1 MKRFILLAFAVLV
14 IAGTIFALPNWNNED
29 GAKLLYGYFIDF
41 MNSQNLGTTNM
52 PLEDGQKAYQNLF
65 IDFLTWADSTA
76 GISITADTLYVYVI
90 ADTAKNSIAT
100 YNEEYFAQA
109 DHNFIFPIEFYYN
122 DGIGFNFVD
131 STATAGDIVYFN
143 VAAAGN
149 NGVLQGRAIASGNG
163 TVYAGSVWAN
173 IPGGYGTTPTRI
185 GTTDTPYTMKL
196 TDNTLYV
203 DSSGGAITII
213 IPSDIIALDGI
224 EFTVMDIGYSAN
236 TNNITVQTEGTE
248 KIYNSASDYVISG
261 AGDSFTFKTD
271 GENVHIK

>member
-1 MKRFILLAFAVLV
+1 MKKLIAIFLICSTVL
-14 IAGTIFALPNWNNED
+14 ICAASADFGRSD
-29 GAKLLYGYFIDF
+29 GAKTLYNYFIDF
-41 MNSQNLGTTNM
+41 IQDQELGTSDEGR
-52 PLEDGQKAYQNLF
+52 EDGQRKYQNLF

-76 GISITADTLYVYVI
+76 GISISADTLFVSVI
-90 ADTAKNSIAT
+90 ADADSNIISTLAT
-100 YNEEYFAQA
+100 DYFAQA

-163 TVYAGSVWAN
+163 TVYADSVWAN
-173 IPGGYGTTPTRI
+173 IPGGYGTTPTRVDI
-185 GTTDTPYTMKL
+185 SATPYTMKL

-224 EFTVMDIGYSAN
+224 EFTVMDVGYSAN

-248 KIYNSASDYVISG
+248 KIHNSASDYVISG
-261 AGDSFTFKTD
+261 AGDSVTFKTD
-271 GENVHIK
+271 GSNVHIK

>member
-1 MKRFILLAFAVLV
+1 MKKLIVIFLICPIVL
-14 IAGTIFALPNWNNED
+14 ICAASADFGRSD
-29 GAKLLYGYFIDF
+29 GAKALYNYFIDF
-41 MNSQNLGTTNM
+41 IQDQELGTSDEGR
-52 PLEDGQKAYQNLF
+52 EDGQVKYQNLF

-76 GISITADTLYVYVI
+76 GISITADTLYVSVI
-90 ADTAKNSIAT
+90 ADTAGNSIAS

-131 STATAGDIVYFN
+131 STAIKGDIVYFN

-163 TVYAGSVWAN
+163 TVYADSVWAN

>member
-1 MKRFILLAFAVLV
+1 MKKLITLLLIISTVFVLTAADYSRSEGEKV
-14 IAGTIFALPNWNNED
+14 
-29 GAKLLYGYFIDF
+29 LYNYFIAF
-41 MNSQNLGTTNM
+41 MNETNLVTDAYGRV
-52 PLEDGQKAYQNLF
+52 DGQVKYQNLF

-76 GISITADTLYVYVI
+76 GISITADTLYVSVI
-90 ADTAKNSIAT
+90 ADTAGNSIAS

-131 STATAGDIVYFN
+131 STAIKGDIVYFN

-163 TVYAGSVWAN
+163 TVYADSVWAN
-173 IPGGYGTTPTRI
+173 IPGGYGTTPTRVV
-185 GTTDTPYTMKL
+185 TSATPYTMKL

>member
-1 MKRFILLAFAVLV
+1 MKKLITLLLIISTVFVLTAADYSRSEGEKV
-14 IAGTIFALPNWNNED
+14 
-29 GAKLLYGYFIDF
+29 LYNYFIAF
-41 MNSQNLGTTNM
+41 MNETNLVTDAYGRV
-52 PLEDGQKAYQNLF
+52 DGQVKYQNLF

-76 GISITADTLYVYVI
+76 GISITADTLYVSVI
-90 ADTAKNSIAT
+90 ADTAGNSIAS

-163 TVYAGSVWAN
+163 TVFADYVWAN
-173 IPGGYGTTPTRI
+173 IPGGYGTTPTRVDI
-185 GTTDTPYTMKL
+185 SATPYTMKL

-224 EFTVMDIGYSAN
+224 EFTVMDVGYSAN

-248 KIYNSASDYVISG
+248 KIHNSASDYVISG
-261 AGDSFTFKTD
+261 AGDSVTFKTD
-271 GENVHIK
+271 GSNVHIK

>member
-1 MKRFILLAFAVLV
+1 MKKLITLLLIISTVFVLTAADYSRSEGEKV
-14 IAGTIFALPNWNNED
+14 
-29 GAKLLYGYFIDF
+29 LYNYFIAF
-41 MNSQNLGTTNM
+41 MNETNLVTDAYGRV
-52 PLEDGQKAYQNLF
+52 DGQVKYQNLF

-76 GISITADTLYVYVI
+76 GISITADTLYVSVI
-90 ADTAKNSIAT
+90 ADTAGNSIAS

-131 STATAGDIVYFN
+131 STAIKGDIVYFN

-163 TVYAGSVWAN
+163 TVYADSVWAN

-213 IPSDIIALDGI
+213 IPSDMIAIDGI
-224 EFTVMDIGYSAN
+224 EFTVMDVGYSAN

-248 KIYNSASDYVISG
+248 KIHNSASDYVISG
-261 AGDSFTFKTD
+261 AGDSVTFKTD
-271 GENVHIK
+271 GSNVHIK

>member
-1 MKRFILLAFAVLV
+1 MKKLITLLLIISTVFVLTAADYSRSEGEKV
-14 IAGTIFALPNWNNED
+14 
-29 GAKLLYGYFIDF
+29 LYNYFIAF
-41 MNSQNLGTTNM
+41 MNETNLVTDAYGRV
-52 PLEDGQKAYQNLF
+52 DGQVKYQNLF

-76 GISITADTLYVYVI
+76 GISITADTLYVSVI
-90 ADTAKNSIAT
+90 ADTAGNSIAS

-163 TVYAGSVWAN
+163 TVYADSVWAN
-173 IPGGYGTTPTRI
+173 IPGGYGTTPTRVDI
-185 GTTDTPYTMKL
+185 SATPYTMKL

-261 AGDSFTFKTD
+261 AGDSVTFKTD
-271 GENVHIK
+271 GSNVHIK